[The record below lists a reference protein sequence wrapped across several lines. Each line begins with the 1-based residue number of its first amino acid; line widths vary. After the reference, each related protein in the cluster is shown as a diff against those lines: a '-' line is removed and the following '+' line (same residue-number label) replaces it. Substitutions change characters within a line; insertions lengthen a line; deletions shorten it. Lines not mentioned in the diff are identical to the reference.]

1 MALSFRETHFDDL
14 YYLQYSEVC
23 VLYHFEVNAVNK
35 YFWLLIVFL
44 KDFLFL
50 VQFGM
55 LIEYLFEKF
64 PNSEDANE
72 TAIGELQV
80 SENFYFLFLN

>member
-1 MALSFRETHFDDL
+1 MICTICNILKFVFFIILKLMQLINIFGSWL
-14 YYLQYSEVC
+14 Y
-23 VLYHFEVNAVNK
+23 
-35 YFWLLIVFL
+35 
-44 KDFLFL
+44 FLFL

>member
-1 MALSFRETHFDDL
+1 M
-14 YYLQYSEVC
+14 
-23 VLYHFEVNAVNK
+23 
-35 YFWLLIVFL
+35 IVFL